1 MSLYDMGSGVVKK
14 TGDFGVSIVKN
25 TKNVTKDVVETAYPN
40 IKEFTDNYVTG
51 VDTIVNAEL
60 NTVKAATT
68 GAKTY
73 QQSVIKYDTALM
85 TVVNDLKN
93 TAGATLLTGAG
104 VIGGSGLDAYSDAV
118 ETYGANPIGIVSGT
132 GTNVYDKLNNART
145 KAINTTSDYLRD
157 KNLGLAADVLDK
169 QVVIYDTLRNTYVN
183 GWGKVRE
190 IRNDAISTYV
200 DTAKK
205 VQSAELNM
213 VKTGI
218 TNEINGAKTLGGMYV
233 NTAKK
238 VFGAYKNAAEFGLGY
253 LDYLG
258 DEAYDKTTGLYEA
271 SEQKAADAA
280 RRAGEAVDATADSIQ
295 AVVEMVGDHVQQVVN
310 DDAKTEKDNGTREVT
325 YVLPGFGEQIKLNES
340 DPRQQMP
347 LLRYYSPRLFGAP
360 PQLTNQCDMR
370 IRSSYGQHP
379 GAVGDYYLSKVLQDA
394 QLAYFAVGRARFIG
408 GFSSLFNFLHQ
419 IYWYGSALKKYN
431 IFGEDDQ
438 SLINGNREQY
448 ADLVSEEAYKSAYG
462 TRDDEEV
469 YTIKEGNSTVLD
481 MEKTDGIS
489 KLRAITET
497 FGKVGTSLYSAMKTS
512 LSVQQPFYT
521 YEADWTSY
529 INNVKMMINT
539 AVIMLGL
546 QNACVREGDY
556 YYPVNMKVQFD
567 KTDSNDVWANYRFIT
582 LSNSK
587 GAGDALEANTDTGET
602 TQYVTYMIDPSSVSE
617 SISNTIGQSQIYS
630 SVINSGSSVGSEIA
644 FITNSTAGS
653 TSDKVINLSK
663 ESKAAAEDIL
673 ENLSSGNGRFTA
685 AIASSMARSFTGDHT
700 IYPEVFQGHSATSS
714 MSMTVHLTSD
724 AGDPY
729 SYLINILVPTFFIL
743 GMALPQMSKD
753 NASAYAYPPIVQ
765 CNIPGMWGT
774 RLGMIESVSFNK
786 NPNGKDVSI
795 NGYPLQVDVTISV
808 KDLQHVLVTS
818 PMNEPSMFL
827 NNQTMFDYIAQL
839 AGVDRYKS
847 NGAMRTIARLA
858 LAASALN
865 TNNLLNNVGD
875 TILSDWH
882 SWTNR
887 VTAWDRR

>member
-1 MSLYDMGSGVVKK
+1 MGSGVVKK

-200 DTAKK
+200 DTVKK
-205 VQSAELNM
+205 VQSVELNTL
-213 VKTGI
+213 KTI
-218 TNEINGAKTLGGMYV
+218 ATSNGAGMV
-233 NTAKK
+233 AKGVTNIAK
-238 VFGAYKNAAEFGLGY
+238 DALSINKNVAKSG
-253 LDYLG
+253 LDYGEYLG
-258 DEAYDKTTGLYEA
+258 EETYDRVTGLYDA
-271 SEQKAADAA
+271 AEQKAADISRKASETKSAA
-280 RRAGEAVDATADSIQ
+280 ADAISATL
-295 AVVEMVGDHVQQVVN
+295 EMIGNELHQLGTN

-325 YVLPGFGEQIKLNES
+325 YVLPGSGEQIKLNES

-497 FGKVGTSLYSAMKTS
+497 FGKVGTGLYSAMKTS

-582 LSNSK
+582 LSSSK

-753 NASAYAYPPIVQ
+753 NASAYSYPPIVQ

-774 RLGMIESVSFNK
+774 RLGMIESVTFNK